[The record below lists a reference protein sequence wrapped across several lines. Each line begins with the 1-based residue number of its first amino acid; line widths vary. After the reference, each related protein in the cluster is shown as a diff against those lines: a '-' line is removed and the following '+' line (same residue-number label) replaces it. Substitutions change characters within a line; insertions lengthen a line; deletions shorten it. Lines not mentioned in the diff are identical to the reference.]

1 MLQRRCLTWLIAWAL
16 MLLTV
21 SSVLARDTEAERI
34 IEVYGLQGWVRVQQ
48 WEQLLVDLEGQS
60 TRRQLME
67 VNDFFNRMH
76 FSDDVR
82 VWGEED
88 YWATPL
94 EFLGAGAGDC
104 DDFAMAKYLTLR
116 ELGVP
121 EDRLRLHYVKALS
134 LNQFHMVVT
143 YQGANTRN
151 PDVLDNLNSSILP
164 ASERT
169 DLLPIYSFNGS
180 ALWMSKRLEGGQRIS
195 DSRGLSS
202 LSDWQKRRAQ
212 GVLRVPRHKRP

>member
-1 MLQRRCLTWLIAWAL
+1 MNHRRWWEGLAVGVLLAL
-16 MLLTV
+16 SLGAG
-21 SSVLARDTEAERI
+21 LAQAVDSRQFI
-34 IEVYGLQGWVRVQQ
+34 QIYGTGGWHRVQQ
-48 WEQLLVDLEGQS
+48 WQQLLQRLEGAPV
-60 TRRQLME
+60 RRQLSE
-67 VNDFFNRMH
+67 VNDFFNRLN
-76 FSDDVR
+76 FTDDLS
-82 VWGEED
+82 VWGATD
-88 YWATPL
+88 YWATPQ

-143 YQGANTRN
+143 YQSANTRN

-180 ALWMSKRLEGGQRIS
+180 ALWMSKRLEGGKRIS

-212 GVLRVPRHKRP
+212 GVLRVPRHQRP

>member
-1 MLQRRCLTWLIAWAL
+1 MWQRCCFTWLIAWVL
-16 MLLTV
+16 MLFTV
-21 SSVLARDTEAERI
+21 GSVLARDTQAQRF
-34 IEVYGLQGWVRVQQ
+34 IEVYGQPGWARVQQ
-48 WEQLLVDLEGQS
+48 WEQLLVDLDGQPA
-60 TRRQLME
+60 RRQLSE

-76 FSDDVR
+76 FTDDMR
-82 VWGEED
+82 VWGKED

-116 ELGVP
+116 QLGVP
-121 EDRLRLHYVKALS
+121 ESSLRLHYVKALR

-143 YQGANTRN
+143 YQGAGMSM

-169 DLLPIYSFNGS
+169 DLLPIYSFNGN
-180 ALWMSKRLEGGQRIS
+180 ALWMSKRLEGGERIS

-202 LSDWQKRRAQ
+202 LTDWQRRYKD
-212 GVLRVPRHKRP
+212 GVLKAPLRKRP

>member
-1 MLQRRCLTWLIAWAL
+1 MTHRRWWKGLVVWLWL
-16 MLLTV
+16 SLLV
-21 SSVLARDTEAERI
+21 GAGLAQAVDARRF
-34 IEVYGLQGWVRVQQ
+34 IEIYGSGGWTRVQQ
-48 WEQLLVDLEGQS
+48 WHQLMNRLEGVPV
-60 TRRQLME
+60 RRQLRE
-67 VNDFFNRMH
+67 VNDFFNRLR
-76 FSDDVR
+76 FTDDIS
-82 VWGEED
+82 VWGQKD
-88 YWATPL
+88 YWATPQ

-116 ELGVP
+116 ELDVP
-121 EDRLRLHYVKALS
+121 ESSLRLHYVKALR

-143 YQGANTRN
+143 YQAANTRN

-180 ALWMSKRLEGGQRIS
+180 ALWMSKRLEGGERIS

-202 LSDWQKRRAQ
+202 LTDWQKRRAD
-212 GVLRVPRHKRP
+212 GVLRVPLRKRP

>member
-1 MLQRRCLTWLIAWAL
+1 
-16 MLLTV
+16 
-21 SSVLARDTEAERI
+21 
-34 IEVYGLQGWVRVQQ
+34 
-48 WEQLLVDLEGQS
+48 VDLDGQPA
-60 TRRQLME
+60 RRQLSE

-76 FSDDVR
+76 FTDDMR
-82 VWGEED
+82 VWGKED

-116 ELGVP
+116 QLGVP
-121 EDRLRLHYVKALS
+121 ESSLRLHYVKALR

-143 YQGANTRN
+143 YQGAGMSM

-169 DLLPIYSFNGS
+169 DLLPIYSFNGN
-180 ALWMSKRLEGGQRIS
+180 ALWMSKRLEGGERIS

-202 LSDWQKRRAQ
+202 LTDWQRRYKD
-212 GVLRVPRHKRP
+212 GVLKAPLRKRP